1 MARRCIT
8 GRSVPS
14 RSEAT
19 LLKKPADGSRD
30 AVVLAKVS
38 SRAYITSV
46 DPTET
51 AVIVDAVSSSSDR
64 GDILR
69 VVLGASTL
77 AGDVGGIRCE
87 RIRLLRSAPD
97 VSGSPIN
104 RTRRD
109 DRKSMFATSAAA
121 ARAGR

>member
-1 MARRCIT
+1 M
-8 GRSVPS
+8 PS
-14 RSEAT
+14 ASEAT

-38 SRAYITSV
+38 SRAYITWV

-69 VVLGASTL
+69 VILGATTRQETLVATPANEYAGCGQRRTSVARLSIGRDGTTRNLCSRPRRQRRAL
-77 AGDVGGIRCE
+77 AGDV
-87 RIRLLRSAPD
+87 P
-97 VSGSPIN
+97 
-104 RTRRD
+104 
-109 DRKSMFATSAAA
+109 
-121 ARAGR
+121 GR